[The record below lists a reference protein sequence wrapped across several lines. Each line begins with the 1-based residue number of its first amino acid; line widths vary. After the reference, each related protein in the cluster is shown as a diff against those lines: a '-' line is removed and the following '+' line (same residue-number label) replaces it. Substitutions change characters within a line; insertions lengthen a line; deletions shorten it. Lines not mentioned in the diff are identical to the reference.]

1 MSRVETC
8 VHVLVS
14 MFEAHLSTHCTG
26 SHNAYIR
33 LFGNTD
39 AFMEFAREI
48 HESDTIL
55 KAEPII
61 GVKCALISKGHLLIL
76 ITLRSEEKL
85 IRLTYFILEIYILLF

>member
-1 MSRVETC
+1 
-8 VHVLVS
+8 
-14 MFEAHLSTHCTG
+14 
-26 SHNAYIR
+26 
-33 LFGNTD
+33 
-39 AFMEFAREI
+39 MEFAREI

-85 IRLTYFILEIYILLF
+85 IRLTYFILEIYIIVLKKSSCPCLVFISGPMLLKLLLILHPAIVVFCTFA

>member
-1 MSRVETC
+1 MLRLVFTGWSQCLRHTC
-8 VHVLVS
+8 RHIVRDPIY
-14 MFEAHLSTHCTG
+14 
-26 SHNAYIR
+26 AYIR